1 VSVAEWTSVER
12 VVAECERYW
21 RSTGVPAAA
30 VEEMNVELTSH
41 LNEARAE
48 GKTVQDVVGPDLAA
62 FAEEW
67 AAEHRP
73 PRSTKAPT
81 PPKTTRTQ
89 GGTNRWMWITI
100 GLAVLA
106 FAALVVVIPKED
118 TVDAENWQWIW
129 VVAAVILAIGE
140 LLTAGFFLLPFAVG
154 AAAAAILAF
163 AGASPVWQLLAFTI
177 ISVGF
182 LVLLQRYARRR
193 EDDDVPARAGADRY
207 HGRTALVV
215 EPVYRLTGAGQVR
228 METEDWR
235 ATTDS
240 DDEIPAGVE
249 VRVIEVRGT
258 RLVVEPIEPSV
269 Q

>member
-1 VSVAEWTSVER
+1 
-12 VVAECERYW
+12 
-21 RSTGVPAAA
+21 
-30 VEEMNVELTSH
+30 
-41 LNEARAE
+41 
-48 GKTVQDVVGPDLAA
+48 
-62 FAEEW
+62 
-67 AAEHRP
+67 
-73 PRSTKAPT
+73 
-81 PPKTTRTQ
+81 
-89 GGTNRWMWITI
+89 MWITI
-100 GLAVLA
+100 GLAILA
-106 FAALVVVIPKED
+106 CAALVVVIPKED

-193 EDDDVPARAGADRY
+193 EDDDLPARAGADRY

>member
-1 VSVAEWTSVER
+1 MAEWTSVER
-12 VVAECERYW
+12 VVTECERYW
-21 RSTGVPAAA
+21 RSTGVPDAA
-30 VEEMNVELTSH
+30 VDDMNVELTSH

-48 GKTVQDVVGPDLAA
+48 GKTIQDVVGPDLAA

-73 PRSTKAPT
+73 RRATKPPS
-81 PPKTTRTQ
+81 PPKTTKTRS
-89 GGTNRWMWITI
+89 NSWMWITI
-100 GLAVLA
+100 GFAVVA
-106 FAALVVVIPKED
+106 FAALVIVIPKED

-193 EDDDVPARAGADRY
+193 EDDDTPARAGADRY
-207 HGRTALVV
+207 HGRTAVVV
-215 EPVYRLTGAGQVR
+215 EPIYRLTGAGQVR

-235 ATTDS
+235 ATTNS

-269 Q
+269 E

>member
-1 VSVAEWTSVER
+1 MAEWTSVER

-21 RSTGVPAAA
+21 RSTGVPPDT
-30 VEEMNVELTSH
+30 VEEMKVELISH
-41 LNEARAE
+41 LNEARTE
-48 GKTVQDVVGPDLAA
+48 GKTIQVVVGPDLAA

-73 PRSTKAPT
+73 PRQRTS
-81 PPKTTRTQ
+81 PPPAKTTRTQ
-89 GGTNRWMWITI
+89 PSRSRWLWITI
-100 GLAVLA
+100 GLTVVA
-106 FAALVVVIPKED
+106 FAALVAVIPKEEN
-118 TVDAENWQWIW
+118 VDAENWQWIW
-129 VVAAVILAIGE
+129 VVAAVVLAIGE

-182 LVLLQRYARRR
+182 LVLLQRFARRR

-207 HGRTALVV
+207 YGRTAVVV
-215 EPVYRLTGAGQVR
+215 EPIHRLTGAGQVR
-228 METEDWR
+228 METENWR

-240 DDEIPAGVE
+240 DQEIPAGVE

-269 Q
+269 D

>member
-1 VSVAEWTSVER
+1 MSVAEWTSAER

-21 RSTGVPAAA
+21 RSTGVPPET
-30 VEEMNVELTSH
+30 VDEMKVELISH

-48 GKTVQDVVGPDLAA
+48 GKTIQAVVGPDLAA

-67 AAEHRP
+67 AAEYRP
-73 PRSTKAPT
+73 PRATRTPAPT
-81 PPKTTRTQ
+81 KTTKTRQ
-89 GGTNRWMWITI
+89 QTNRRLWITI
-100 GLAVLA
+100 GLAVVA
-106 FAALVVVIPKED
+106 FIALMAVIPKEEN
-118 TVDAENWQWIW
+118 VDAENWQWIW
-129 VVAAVILAIGE
+129 VVAAVVLAIGE

-182 LVLLQRYARRR
+182 LVLLQRFARRR
-193 EDDDVPARAGADRY
+193 EDDDLPARAGADRY
-207 HGRTALVV
+207 HGRTAIVV

-228 METEDWR
+228 METENWR

-240 DDEIPAGVE
+240 DQEIPAGVE

-269 Q
+269 D

>member
-1 VSVAEWTSVER
+1 MSVAEWTSVER
-12 VVAECERYW
+12 VVTECERYW
-21 RSTGVPAAA
+21 RSTGVPDAA
-30 VEEMNVELTSH
+30 VDDMKVELTSH
-41 LNEARAE
+41 LNEARTE
-48 GKTVQDVVGPDLAA
+48 GKTIQDVVGPDLAA

-73 PRSTKAPT
+73 PRTTKPPSSPKAPT
-81 PPKTTRTQ
+81 TRS
-89 GGTNRWMWITI
+89 NSWLWITI
-100 GLAVLA
+100 GFAVLA

-182 LVLLQRYARRR
+182 LMLLQRYARRR
-193 EDDDVPARAGADRY
+193 EDDDLPARAGADRY

-215 EPVYRLTGAGQVR
+215 EPIHRLSGSGQVR

-235 ATTDS
+235 ATTYT

-249 VRVIEVRGT
+249 VRVLEVRGT

-269 Q
+269 